1 MSNPLA
7 IAAVTATLR
16 NLLTQGIRA
25 DADLDDTTVTMQPV
39 DRARPDGTTANQLNV
54 FLYHMLP
61 SQAWRNTDLPSRARP
76 GETGTPPLALNL
88 YYLITAYGRDNDAQ
102 RPFSHQLLGRAMA
115 VLLDHPLLGA
125 EEIKAALPGNDLWQQ
140 VERIRFTLQPLP
152 QDELS
157 KLWTG
162 FQTGFRLSM
171 AYEATV
177 VLIESGQ
184 SIRAPL
190 PVLARGSDDRGA
202 LVQASLAPPLPTL
215 DTLALP
221 GRQDSL
227 LPGDTLVLRGALL
240 LGDGA
245 QVVFEH
251 PLLPEPLSLAPA
263 AGSSDDTLRVTI
275 PDDPPNWVA
284 GFYRVS
290 VRVRQGA
297 DTRSTNVL
305 AVALAPVIT
314 TPLPLQV
321 AVVRGTARVTLDC
334 KPELRPGQRVAMLLG
349 DREIAAADRG
359 VRSAQTTFVVSGVQ
373 AGTRFRVRLRVDGV
387 DSPIIDWTRSPPGF
401 DDTRMVEF

>member
-61 SQAWRNTDLPSRARP
+61 SPAWRNMEMPNRTRP
-76 GETGTPPLALNL
+76 GETAVPPLALNL

-125 EEIKAALPGNDLWQQ
+125 DEIKAALPGNDLWQQ

-184 SIRAPL
+184 AIRAPL
-190 PVLARGSDDRGA
+190 PVLTRGTNDSGAIVQSDLSSPYPSLTD
-202 LVQASLAPPLPTL
+202 LVLPN
-215 DTLALP
+215 
-221 GRQDSL
+221 RQDSL
-227 LPGDTLVLRGALL
+227 LPGNTLVLRGSRL
-240 LGDGA
+240 LGDA
-245 QVVFEH
+245 TQVLFDH
-251 PLLPEPLSLAPA
+251 PLLAQPLSVALD
-263 AGSSDDTLRVTI
+263 AGGSDDQISVTV
-275 PDDPPNWVA
+275 PDDPTHWVA
-284 GFYRVS
+284 GFYRIS
-290 VRVRQGA
+290 VQVTTGT
-297 DTRSTNVL
+297 DTRSTNAL
-305 AVALAPVIT
+305 AVALAPTIT
-314 TPLPLQV
+314 TPLPLQ
-321 AVVRGTARVTLDC
+321 AVPVRGIARVTLDC
-334 KPELRPGQRVAMLLG
+334 KPELRPGQRVSLLLG
-349 DREIAAADRG
+349 DREIAAADRAAQ
-359 VRSAQTTFVVSGVQ
+359 SAQTTFVVNGAQ
-373 AGTRFRVRLRVDGV
+373 AGSSLRVRLRVDGV
-387 DSPIIDWTRSPPGF
+387 DSPLIDWTRTPPGF
-401 DDTRMVEF
+401 DETRRVEF